1 MIITDSQKVKLG
13 IFVILT
19 GLIIILSLYF
29 IGKKQNLFG
38 DTFKMT
44 AVFNNVNGLKRGNNV
59 RYSGINVGTVKDI
72 IMVDDSTIC
81 VDMVIEETIR
91 RHMKESAYAAVG
103 SDGLV
108 GSMVVN
114 IFAGGGKGAV
124 LQEGDTI
131 FSVKKK
137 SGTDMMST
145 LSITNDNLAE
155 LSHEFLKITNSINE
169 GKGTL
174 GLLLNDE
181 QMGDNLRQTIA
192 HLKAASQD
200 ASRVVADIEQ
210 VVTSVNNE
218 DNLFNVLVNDS
229 VAANQFKAII
239 ANLEQSSQDIN
250 LVINNLN
257 DVVLDVKE
265 GEGAF
270 NYLVSDT
277 ILVKDIGETVK
288 NIKKGSEMLNE
299 NLEALRHNTFFRG
312 YFKKQEKERIKAEKR
327 KKKEQQ

>member
-19 GLIIILSLYF
+19 GLILIVSLYF
-29 IGKKQNLFG
+29 IGRKQNLFG

-72 IMVDDSTIC
+72 MMVDDSTIC
-81 VDMVIEETIR
+81 VDMIIEESIR
-91 RHMKESAYAAVG
+91 RHMKESAFATIG

-114 IFAGGGKGAV
+114 IFAGGGKGPV

-131 FSVKKK
+131 YSVKKK

-155 LSHEFLKITNSINE
+155 LSQEFLKITNSINE
-169 GKGTL
+169 GKGTI

-181 QMGDNLRQTIA
+181 QMGDNLKQTITN
-192 HLKAASQD
+192 LKSASQD
-200 ASRVVADIEQ
+200 ASRVVADIEE
-210 VVTSVNNE
+210 VITSVNNE
-218 DNLFNVLVNDS
+218 DNLLNVLVKDS
-229 VAANQFKAII
+229 VAASQFKAII

-265 GEGAF
+265 GEGTF

-277 ILVKDIGETVK
+277 ILVQDIGETVK

-312 YFKKQEKERIKAEKR
+312 YFKKQEKERLKEEKR
-327 KKKEQQ
+327 KKKEQ